1 VEKGLLKFVNFDVS
15 FRFLLLEWVVC

>member
-1 VEKGLLKFVNFDVS
+1 VEKGLFIIVNFDVS